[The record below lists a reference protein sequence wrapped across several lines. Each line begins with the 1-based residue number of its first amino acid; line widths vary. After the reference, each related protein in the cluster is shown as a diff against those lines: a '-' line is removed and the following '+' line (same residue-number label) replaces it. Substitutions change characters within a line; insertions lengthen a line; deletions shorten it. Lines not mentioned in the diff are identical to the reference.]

1 MDDLNIP
8 PFFIC
13 PISLQMMKDP
23 VTLSTGMTYD
33 RESIDL
39 WLFTYKRNACPITK
53 QPLTDFSLTP
63 NTTLLRLIQSW
74 CNDNSSKIISM
85 VERTT
90 PTFDISIFCKLLD
103 EVREP
108 KSQISLIKSLRKI
121 RSVIEESDGNRSYP
135 KEAGVVSLMASLI
148 TDADPQEMW
157 HLGDSLETTE
167 EAMNVLF
174 ALKPSPESLKKVT
187 EETKGKI
194 VDSLSWVMQRG
205 SYHARIHASLLLKSI
220 FKEVEDKYKTGLKP
234 EIFDSIVEIL
244 KDQNS
249 SRAKKAALV
258 ILMEVIRMGRNM
270 TRAVEAGVV
279 AVIVELLAEMN
290 ERQSCEIMLRVLEV
304 MCMRAEGRTALAAH
318 PASVAVVSTKIL
330 RVSQVANERA
340 VNVLLQLCRFC
351 AEGGVVKEMIEVG
364 GAAMVVLVVQA
375 QCSRKAK
382 EMAKEI
388 LGLHL
393 RTWSKSICFPAHLL
407 P

>member
-1 MDDLNIP
+1 
-8 PFFIC
+8 
-13 PISLQMMKDP
+13 
-23 VTLSTGMTYD
+23 
-33 RESIDL
+33 
-39 WLFTYKRNACPITK
+39 
-53 QPLTDFSLTP
+53 
-63 NTTLLRLIQSW
+63 
-74 CNDNSSKIISM
+74 M

-90 PTFDISIFCKLLD
+90 PTFDISIFCKLVD

-121 RSVIEESDGNRSYP
+121 RSVIEESDGIRSYP

-167 EAMNVLF
+167 EAINVLF

-290 ERQSCEIMLRVLEV
+290 ERQSCEIMLRVLEM
-304 MCMRAEGRTALAAH
+304 MCMRAEGRTALSAH
-318 PASVAVVSTKIL
+318 PASVAAVSSKIL

-364 GAAMVVLVVQA
+364 GAAKVVLVVQA